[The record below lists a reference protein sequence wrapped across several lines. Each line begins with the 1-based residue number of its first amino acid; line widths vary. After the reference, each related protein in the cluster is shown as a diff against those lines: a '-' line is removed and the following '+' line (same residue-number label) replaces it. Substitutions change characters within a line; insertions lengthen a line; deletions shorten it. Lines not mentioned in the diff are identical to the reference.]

1 MVYSRSVLSRDM
13 PPLMIPTSCNVQDQS
28 KQEAERLQHQLTE
41 AQRSAT
47 AAAASADATI
57 RDLQQQVATA
67 QRQQREL
74 DTVQKQAMLARQQ
87 QCNDLQQE
95 RDDAQ
100 QQLASVQQQLLT
112 ARARLVDAETL
123 ARTANQRAMQAES
136 QAAALSGA
144 HGYPHNTAQAR
155 FEPTIVPCTR
165 ASAQTRPQ
173 HKQKWAARMCLAR
186 QPYAQCVHA
195 IMTLCLLLCC
205 VVGVQVPRVK

>member
-1 MVYSRSVLSRDM
+1 
-13 PPLMIPTSCNVQDQS
+13 VQDQS

-47 AAAASADATI
+47 AAAALADTTI

-74 DTVQKQAMLARQQ
+74 ETVQKQAMLARQQ

-100 QQLASVQQQLLT
+100 QQLASAQQQLLT
-112 ARARLVDAETL
+112 ARAQLVDAETL

-144 HGYPHNTAQAR
+144 QLSTPRRRVNQASYVHSRVSTGKAPAQAKLSNLAYR
-155 FEPTIVPCTR
+155 RYHPQML
-165 ASAQTRPQ
+165 SACMY
-173 HKQKWAARMCLAR
+173 AALS
-186 QPYAQCVHA
+186 
-195 IMTLCLLLCC
+195 LLLCRANC
-205 VVGVQVPRVK
+205 